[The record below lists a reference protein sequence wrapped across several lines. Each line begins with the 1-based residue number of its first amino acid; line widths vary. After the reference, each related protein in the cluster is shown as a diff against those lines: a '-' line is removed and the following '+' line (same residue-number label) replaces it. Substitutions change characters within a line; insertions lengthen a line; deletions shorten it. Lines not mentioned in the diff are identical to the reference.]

1 LFVFRWQVTGKV
13 HNAPKFVMVWAPHT
27 SLWDFFIAH
36 ASRLAVGFQSS
47 WLVAAKH
54 ARGPLGIVMRRL
66 GGIPIHRSASHNVVS
81 QIVEAFK
88 ANDRLLLAIAP
99 EGTRRKVD
107 KWKTGFW
114 YIAVQAGVPVQL
126 VSFDY
131 EKRVTVC
138 GPVIELS
145 EDMEAD
151 MQRIQNYY
159 KGVIAK
165 HPEKFG
171 GEYV

>member
-1 LFVFRWQVTGKV
+1 
-13 HNAPKFVMVWAPHT
+13 
-27 SLWDFFIAH
+27 
-36 ASRLAVGFQSS
+36 
-47 WLVAAKH
+47 
-54 ARGPLGIVMRRL
+54 MRRL